1 MKSFLAWTVPVV
13 LLFGCA
19 EEVQK
24 QMPLPEISVVEA
36 TVDEV
41 EIEKDFVGQVY
52 GYIDIP
58 IRARVQ
64 GFLEGLHFNEGM
76 TVKKGQLLYTIDSEP
91 FEASLAASQS
101 ELAEA
106 EIALVNA
113 TNELNRIAPLAE
125 MKAVSESDHDA
136 AIAAKGAAEA
146 MVEAAEA
153 KVRIEQIR
161 LSYCKIQSPVDGL
174 IGKTEAR
181 VGEFVGKD
189 PNPVILNTVSAIDS
203 IRVEFFIT
211 ETDYLMLASAFRENR
226 RARANSS
233 EGKAYNLKLILSD
246 GSEYPQKGRVNFV
259 NRQVDASTGALLVQ
273 ATFPN
278 DKGLIRPGQFARVR
292 AVVEKVD
299 NGVIIP
305 QRCVSEFQGRFSVM
319 MVTDSNTIS
328 QKPVTII
335 SPFKDYYLIGSGIEK
350 GDRLVYEGIQ
360 KVKEG
365 MKVEP
370 NLIQFESQFEEQTG
384 GK

>member
-1 MKSFLAWTVPVV
+1 MKTSLAWTVLAV

-24 QMPLPEISVVEA
+24 QMPPPKISVVEA
-36 TVDEV
+36 TEDEV

-64 GFLEGLHFNEGM
+64 GFLEGIHFNEGM
-76 TVKKGQLLYTIDSEP
+76 PVKKGQLLYTVDSDP

-101 ELAEA
+101 KLAEA
-106 EIALVNA
+106 EIELVNA
-113 TNELNRIAPLAE
+113 SNELNRIAPLAE

-146 MVEAAEA
+146 MVDAAEA
-153 KVRIEQIR
+153 NVRIEQIQ
-161 LSYCKIQSPVDGL
+161 LSYCKILSPVDGL

-211 ETDYLMLASAFRENR
+211 ETDYLMLARQFREDR
-226 RARANSS
+226 DKES
-233 EGKAYNLKLILSD
+233 EEESNAYNLKLILSD
-246 GSEYPQKGRVNFV
+246 GTEFEQKGRINFV

-273 ATFPN
+273 ASFPN
-278 DKGLIRPGQFARVR
+278 DGGLIRPGQFARVR
-292 AVVEKVD
+292 AIVERVD

-319 MVTDSNTIS
+319 TVTDSNTVA
-328 QKPVTII
+328 QRPVTIVG
-335 SPFKDYYLIGSGIEK
+335 PYRDYYLIGSGISK
-350 GDRLVYEGIQ
+350 GDRLVLEGIQ

-370 NLIQFESQFEEQTG
+370 NVISFKSQFAEQTAG
-384 GK
+384 Q